1 MIKDNKKWLAVA
13 LGLIIIGILAFVLWQ
28 SYMQHKKKD
37 IISGNGRIEATEI
50 NIAPRYAGQIK
61 KLLVKEGDY
70 VKAGQILVYMDPDV
84 LEAQLREAKGK
95 LLEAKSSVA
104 INQSKLIQKKS
115 EKAAA
120 EAVLKQREAELE
132 VSEKRLARS
141 SKLVL
146 EGATSQQ
153 TADDDSASFKSAAAA
168 KNAAIAQVEA
178 DDAAIVT
185 AQEEVAGAKSSVE
198 ANEGSVAKIEADIK
212 DSALKT
218 PRDGRVQYRI
228 AQAGEVVSAGGPIL
242 SLVDLSDVYM
252 TFFLPTAYA
261 GKVSIGQEVRLILDA
276 APHYVIPA
284 YVSFISDVA
293 QFTPKTVETATE
305 REKLMFRIKAQI
317 PEDFLKQN
325 IAQIKTGLPGL
336 AYLRLDSEKP
346 WPDNLQINK
355 NQGQLIFR

>member
-1 MIKDNKKWLAVA
+1 MQKDKKKWLTSA
-13 LGLIIIGILAFVLWQ
+13 LGLLIIVILAFIVWQ
-28 SYMQHKKKD
+28 NYMQHETKD

-50 NIAPRYAGQIK
+50 NIAPRFAGQIK
-61 KLLVKEGDY
+61 EIFVDEGDY
-70 VKAGQILVYMDPDV
+70 VKAGQVLAYMNTDV

-95 LLEAKSSVA
+95 LLETRSSVA

-120 EAVLKQREAELE
+120 EAVLKQREAELV
-132 VSEKRLARS
+132 VSKKRLARS

-153 TADDDSASFKSAAAA
+153 TADDDYASFKSAVAA

-212 DSALKT
+212 DSALKS
-218 PRDGRVQYRI
+218 PRDGRVQYRVV
-228 AQAGEVVSAGGPIL
+228 QPGEVVSAGGSVL

-252 TFFLPTAYA
+252 TFFLPTTYA

-276 APHYVIPA
+276 APKYVIPA

-305 REKLMFRIKAQI
+305 REKLMFRIKAKI
-317 PEDFLKQN
+317 PKDFLKEN
-325 IAQIKTGLPGL
+325 ITHVKTGLPGV
-336 AYLRLDSEKP
+336 AYLQLDPEKP
-346 WPDNLQINK
+346 WPDYLQLNK

>member
-1 MIKDNKKWLAVA
+1 M
-13 LGLIIIGILAFVLWQ
+13 
-28 SYMQHKKKD
+28 
-37 IISGNGRIEATEI
+37 
-50 NIAPRYAGQIK
+50 
-61 KLLVKEGDY
+61 
-70 VKAGQILVYMDPDV
+70 
-84 LEAQLREAKGK
+84 
-95 LLEAKSSVA
+95 
-104 INQSKLIQKKS
+104 
-115 EKAAA
+115 
-120 EAVLKQREAELE
+120 
-132 VSEKRLARS
+132 
-141 SKLVL
+141 VL

-153 TADDDSASFKSAAAA
+153 TADDDYASFKSAVAA

-178 DDAAIVT
+178 DDAAIAT

-218 PRDGRVQYRI
+218 PRDGRVQYRV
-228 AQAGEVVSAGGPIL
+228 AQAGEVVPAGGAVL

-317 PEDFLKQN
+317 PKDFLKEN
-325 IAQIKTGLPGL
+325 IAQIKTGLPGV
-336 AYLRLDSEKP
+336 AYLRLDPEKP
-346 WPDNLQINK
+346 WPDDLQINK
-355 NQGQLIFR
+355 KQGQLIFR